1 MENKT
6 LQGNEKIRKLIFSGI
21 FAALTYIAFTFLSI
35 HIPTP
40 GGGQVTVHVG
50 NAFVVLGSLM
60 LGSLYGGLGGA
71 IGLTISDLFNPV
83 YITSAPI
90 TFIIKFLI
98 GLIAGTVAHRL
109 GHIDSLQ
116 DTKKILR
123 WVIAASVAALAFNA
137 IFDPLLRYFYKILIL
152 GKPAAQV
159 SLTINFAVTLLNSVV
174 SVFIAVILYMALRK
188 PLKKMGYI

>member
-1 MENKT
+1 MENT
-6 LQGNEKIRKLIFSGI
+6 RAIGNEKMRKLIFSGI
-21 FAALTYIAFTFLSI
+21 FAAITYIAFTFLSI

-40 GGGQVTVHVG
+40 GGGQVTVHLG

-60 LGSLYGGLGGA
+60 LGSMYGGLGGA

-83 YITSAPI
+83 YISSAPI

-98 GLIAGTVAHRL
+98 GLIAGTIAHRC

-137 IFDPLLRYFYKILIL
+137 VFDPLLRYFYKILIL

-174 SVFIAVILYMALRK
+174 SVFISVILYMALRK
-188 PLKKMGYI
+188 PLKKLGYI

>member
-1 MENKT
+1 MENKDK
-6 LQGNEKIRKLIFSGI
+6 LRKFIFSGI
-21 FAALTYIAFTFLSI
+21 FAAITYIAFTFLSI

-40 GGGQVTVHVG
+40 GGGQVTVHMG

-90 TFIIKFLI
+90 TLLIKFLI
-98 GLIAGTVAHRL
+98 GLIAGTIAHRI

-116 DTKKILR
+116 DTKQILR

-159 SLTINFAVTLLNSVV
+159 SLTINFAVTLINSVA
-174 SVFIAVILYMALRK
+174 SVFISVILYMALRK
-188 PLKKMGYI
+188 PLKKLGYI

>member
-60 LGSLYGGLGGA
+60 LGSLYGGLGYTEEVRIGRIWRDLRGNEFAGGA
-71 IGLTISDLFNPV
+71 VEVMS
-83 YITSAPI
+83 Y
-90 TFIIKFLI
+90 
-98 GLIAGTVAHRL
+98 IAGREIV
-109 GHIDSLQ
+109 
-116 DTKKILR
+116 KK
-123 WVIAASVAALAFNA
+123 
-137 IFDPLLRYFYKILIL
+137 YK
-152 GKPAAQV
+152 K
-159 SLTINFAVTLLNSVV
+159 N
-174 SVFIAVILYMALRK
+174 
-188 PLKKMGYI
+188 